1 MKILIT
7 GGAGFIGSH
16 LARHLLSLGHDL
28 TILDNF
34 LPQVHSKKT
43 ALFSDL
49 APDVRL
55 ISGDVADPVVFRSAL
70 EGQQCVV
77 HYAAE
82 TGTGQ
87 SMYEIAR
94 YERTNVAGTAL
105 LYDLLAKTKRD
116 TVERIVV
123 ASSRAIYGEGAY
135 RCELDGVV
143 YPHPRSVGDKQA
155 GNFDPL
161 CPICGGACKTVPTS
175 ETAPHQPASF
185 YGLTKQVQ
193 EQMALLFGG
202 TLRIPTVALR
212 YQNVYGPGQSL
223 QNPYTGILAIFS
235 NLARTGQTIQVFEDG
250 LESRDFV
257 YVDDVVRATTACI
270 RNEIRGCH
278 VVNVGSGERTTVL
291 EVARQV
297 NSYYRAGSEL
307 KITGVFREGDIR
319 HGLADLSLAQHLL
332 GYEPR
337 WKFESGLKQF
347 LEWANESEP
356 TTGGYEQSLLELK
369 GRGLLSEG
377 ARHFIPSTR

>member
-34 LPQVHSKKT
+34 LPQVHSKET

-55 ISGDVADPVVFRSAL
+55 ISGDVADPTLLGPAL
-70 EGQQCVV
+70 EGQRCVV

-87 SMYEIAR
+87 SMYEVAR

-105 LYDLLAKTKRD
+105 LYDLLAKTKRN

-143 YPHPRSVGDKQA
+143 YPKPRSEGDKRA
-155 GNFDPL
+155 GLFDPL
-161 CPICGGACKTVPTS
+161 CPSCGGACQTVPTPES
-175 ETAPHQPASF
+175 APYQPASF

-193 EQMALLFGG
+193 EQMALFFGAS
-202 TLRIPTVALR
+202 LRIPTVALR

-257 YVDDVVRATTACI
+257 YVDDVVSATTACI
-270 RNEIRGCH
+270 RDEIQGCH
-278 VVNVGSGERTTVL
+278 AVNVGSSERTTVL
-291 EVARQV
+291 DVARQV
-297 NSYYRAGSEL
+297 NDYFGGRSEL
-307 KITGVFREGDIR
+307 KTTGAFREGDIR
-319 HGLADLSLAQHLL
+319 HGLADLSLAQRLF
-332 GYEPR
+332 GYEPQ
-337 WKFESGLKQF
+337 WKFEDGVQQF

-356 TTGGYEQSLLELK
+356 TGGGYEQSLLELK
-369 GRGLLSEG
+369 GRGLLHEG
-377 ARHFIPSTR
+377 C